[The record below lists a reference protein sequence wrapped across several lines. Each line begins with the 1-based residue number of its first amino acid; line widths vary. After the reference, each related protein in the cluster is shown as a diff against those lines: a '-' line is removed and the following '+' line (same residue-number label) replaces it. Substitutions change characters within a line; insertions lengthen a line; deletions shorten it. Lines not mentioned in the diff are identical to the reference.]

1 MNNKEALGDVRR
13 KIGEVMKKDDN
24 RLVFGYRPQQQ
35 EYKEGD
41 TWIDANG
48 RTWTI
53 KDGIQQTVTKL
64 DSAKTPWWCP
74 KCSTPLNGHHLKMYN
89 KRGICYNCSEKEEME
104 LKQSGVW
111 FDVIKEKGKQN
122 HIAQIKD
129 KIQELQDYYD
139 NVSQP
144 EFIHADNEKIL
155 MVEKWDIDLNTVRND
170 LKEEIEKLKE
180 HLRKVESG
188 ELDEHS

>member
-1 MNNKEALGDVRR
+1 MSNQEALGDVRR
-13 KIGEVMKKDDN
+13 KIGEVIKKGDE

-41 TWIDANG
+41 TWVDVNG
-48 RTWTI
+48 RKWTI

-74 KCSTPLNGHHLKMYN
+74 KCSTPLNGHHLKMYH
-89 KRGICYNCSEKEEME
+89 KRGVCYNCSEKEEME
-104 LKQSGVW
+104 LKKSGEW
-111 FDVIKEKGKQN
+111 FNTVKEKGKQN
-122 HIAQIKD
+122 HIAWIKD

-155 MVEKWDIDLNTVRND
+155 MVEKWDIDLNTVRED
-170 LKEEIEKLKE
+170 LKEEIQKLKA
-180 HLRKVESG
+180 HLAKVESG
-188 ELDEHS
+188 ELDENP